1 MDEQWRQLALLFSP
15 EFNAPIIPSWKRGVL
30 LVSALLAAIGI
41 GTADYALGQGIT
53 FLPLY
58 LLVIA
63 PLSFYEGFFAGTA
76 AAWLVFIISLGVNI
90 VGRGATPGHLLYLR
104 TGLQLGMFIVV
115 AATGSWI
122 GRIYTSLKDLSIR
135 DGLTGLYNHA
145 YFKIRLAEELVRA
158 SRFKRS
164 LSINLFDLD
173 HFKSCNDT
181 YGHEAGNELL
191 KEVADLLKRNLREVD
206 FPARYGGDEFV
217 ILLPE
222 TGLDLA
228 IEVAERLCGVVERHR
243 FLTSHQKG
251 PLAITISGGVAAFD
265 RTRSTPELLLDA
277 ADRALYKAKADGG
290 NKVCG

>member
-1 MDEQWRQLALLFSP
+1 MLFRS
-15 EFNAPIIPSWKRGVL
+15 
-30 LVSALLAAIGI
+30 
-41 GTADYALGQGIT
+41 
-53 FLPLY
+53 
-58 LLVIA
+58 
-63 PLSFYEGFFAGTA
+63 FFAGTA

-115 AATGSWI
+115 AATASWI

-228 IEVAERLCGVVERHR
+228 IEVAERLRGAVERHR
-243 FLTSHQKG
+243 FLTNHQNG
-251 PLAITISGGVAAFD
+251 PLGITMSCGVAAFD
-265 RTRSTPELLLDA
+265 RARSTPDLLLDA
-277 ADRALYKAKADGG
+277 ADRSLYKAKADGR
-290 NKVCG
+290 NTVCG